1 MPKREGHDEVIFPS
15 GIPAVVDAIRD
26 VFHAHPEYRD
36 TREYADGGAFETN
49 IEIPWSLIKMPL
61 TVTVIAEQGQ
71 TRVSATVRSRWWAQI
86 DPYGSRDTSIRKF
99 FKALRE
105 KINARP

>member
-1 MPKREGHDEVIFPS
+1 MPRREGHDEVTFLADV
-15 GIPAVVDAIRD
+15 PAVVEAIRD
-26 VFHAHPEYRD
+26 VFRTHPEYRD
-36 TREYADGGAFETN
+36 TLEYADRATFETS

-86 DPYGSRDTSIRKF
+86 DPYGSRDTSIRRF

-105 KINARP
+105 KINSR